1 MKKIIGAILAL
12 SIAGAIGMT
21 SVAGAAGI
29 GSLDQR
35 LSNLQQKEQRIEQT
49 LTKNKANQA
58 KLSKKEQFAAL
69 KQSMT
74 QDKQAVLK
82 NRGDNLDLRK
92 QTNEL
97 RQTIAGDLKAIEQSG
112 RTLPD
117 DVQSQIKE
125 DTAQIKD
132 ITASLKSTKGQIK
145 DIMDELK
152 GYKEN
157 KDYASIDAAFQ
168 KIAAIQETRRDQLT
182 QINGLLQKMS
192 DLLSGYVPSTTNS

>member
-1 MKKIIGAILAL
+1 MKKIIGAVLAL

-35 LSNLQQKEQRIEQT
+35 LSNLQQKEQHIEQM
-49 LTKNKANQA
+49 LAKNKENQA

-69 KQSMT
+69 KQTMT
-74 QDKQAVLK
+74 QDKQAVAK
-82 NRGDNLDLRK
+82 SRGDNLDLRK

-97 RQTIAGDLKAIEQSG
+97 RQTITNDLKAIEQSG
-112 RTLPD
+112 GKLPD
-117 DVQSQIKE
+117 DVQSQLKD

-132 ITASLKSTKGQIK
+132 MTASLKSTQGQIK
-145 DIMDELK
+145 DIMGELK

-168 KIAAIQETRRDQLT
+168 KIAAIQETRHDQLT

-192 DLLSGYVPSTTNS
+192 DLLSGYVPQTANS